1 MEGGSLFNPGFLGS
15 SFLWWVG
22 QIADDATWRDNI
34 LPGPHKDTKKPD
46 GWGRRYKVRII
57 GLHDQGE
64 EEIDSND
71 LPWAQIMYPVTGG
84 GGQTSSSHTSNLR
97 QGTMVF
103 GFFLDGQE
111 QQIPVIMGVLGHN
124 VQVPLS
130 AKIGDNRVTNNT
142 PGNLA
147 ASGYAEGRNP
157 PPNTPAEGGP
167 NPVVPDDDLR
177 VTKPK
182 SEAQQQEEAEPSP
195 GTKLN
200 KYGLDPTITAGS
212 DPNIFADMRSAVA
225 EAEALGYE
233 KGSPEYEDLKQK
245 RVAEGIRNR
254 KKAANSPAA
263 PVQPG
268 PTLEGVDDVTVISSA
283 DTKRNDHYRQ
293 KTVMLSTCQFPQ
305 SNQKGLQTALDNLVK
320 KIEKYINTFQSY
332 IDKVSSTIE
341 DIQLVM
347 KNAAREIA
355 KYIKPLLDKVM
366 EFVMKKLNEALTIV
380 VAALP
385 SSLRHKFA
393 DMKKILTELI
403 LCLYNKLTQGLGD
416 LIGAVLDKALN
427 LAGLENKAKAAA
439 ANSNGDD
446 DAYRRLAPKVPPCYA
461 EDITAQVFAVSAPA
475 INEANESLIQNLD
488 NFLDDTQKQ
497 LAGVSGALDGMVN
510 KIPDISGS
518 LTAALG
524 FENIKINLFGCELEP
539 NCPVD
544 DYYTIQGG
552 GAGQPDAKQP
562 SDKAVEDAAAAQDPA
577 EVAAPKEDVGYIQPT
592 SGQQDVKPSGSDPMG
607 AELDAELER
616 SRAGDRSGL
625 DDAIEIS

>member
-1 MEGGSLFNPGFLGS
+1 
-15 SFLWWVG
+15 
-22 QIADDATWRDNI
+22 
-34 LPGPHKDTKKPD
+34 
-46 GWGRRYKVRII
+46 
-57 GLHDQGE
+57 
-64 EEIDSND
+64 
-71 LPWAQIMYPVTGG
+71 
-84 GGQTSSSHTSNLR
+84 
-97 QGTMVF
+97 
-103 GFFLDGQE
+103 
-111 QQIPVIMGVLGHN
+111 
-124 VQVPLS
+124 
-130 AKIGDNRVTNNT
+130 
-142 PGNLA
+142 
-147 ASGYAEGRNP
+147 
-157 PPNTPAEGGP
+157 
-167 NPVVPDDDLR
+167 
-177 VTKPK
+177 
-182 SEAQQQEEAEPSP
+182 
-195 GTKLN
+195 
-200 KYGLDPTITAGS
+200 
-212 DPNIFADMRSAVA
+212 MRSAVA